1 MISTSGS
8 GQMMPIPMN
17 ELIQRNLEQAYFKV
31 EFDVVEWG
39 QMLLGFRQLP
49 DSTINRGRHAMNISL
64 TWTDPSVWFRWFHS
78 AAATPVSSNWGH
90 WKNED
95 YDRILDKVA
104 NTFDPA
110 EVDKLLAQ
118 AHEILVEESPWL
130 WIVHD
135 LNPRAFSPK
144 VRGYRPV
151 QSWMQDFTQVSLE

>member
-1 MISTSGS
+1 M
-8 GQMMPIPMN
+8 
-17 ELIQRNLEQAYFKV
+17 
-31 EFDVVEWG
+31 
-39 QMLLGFRQLP
+39 
-49 DSTINRGRHAMNISL
+49 

-90 WKNED
+90 WKND
-95 YDRILDKVA
+95 AYDRLLDQVA
-104 NTFDPA
+104 NTFDPV
-110 EVDKLLAQ
+110 EVDRLLAQ

-151 QSWMQDFTQVSLE
+151 QSWMQDFTQVSID